1 MIYQDFNGLSISRL
15 GLGALRFPTLPGEP
29 DHIDTVQARR
39 IVDEAI
45 AQGINYFDTAYT
57 YQKGDSERALG
68 EALSHHPRDSFFL
81 ATKFYAAAK
90 KDIASVFEEQLRR
103 LKTDYFD
110 FYLLHSL
117 DENYIQDYTDPQKDY
132 LGFLLRQKEAGKIR
146 HIGFSSHGSPETLE
160 KFLNWYDGFD
170 MALIQLNYL
179 DWTLLDGKGQYD
191 ILTKHHIPIWVM
203 EPLKGGRLSTLNQE
217 ARDILQKA
225 APDWS
230 ISSWGFRFLM
240 ELPGVQT
247 VLSGMSTPEQ
257 VRENIQRFHLF
268 NPTPEEFREL
278 LENAGFEEVQIHL
291 KDGEDWICAEG
302 HK

>member
-45 AQGINYFDTAYT
+45 TQGINYFDTAYT
-57 YQKGDSERALG
+57 YQQGDSERALG

-117 DENYIQDYTDPQKDY
+117 DENYIQDYTDPQKD
-132 LGFLLRQKEAGKIR
+132 
-146 HIGFSSHGSPETLE
+146 
-160 KFLNWYDGFD
+160 
-170 MALIQLNYL
+170 
-179 DWTLLDGKGQYD
+179 
-191 ILTKHHIPIWVM
+191 
-203 EPLKGGRLSTLNQE
+203 
-217 ARDILQKA
+217 
-225 APDWS
+225 
-230 ISSWGFRFLM
+230 
-240 ELPGVQT
+240 
-247 VLSGMSTPEQ
+247 
-257 VRENIQRFHLF
+257 
-268 NPTPEEFREL
+268 
-278 LENAGFEEVQIHL
+278 
-291 KDGEDWICAEG
+291 
-302 HK
+302 